1 MPKTYGYT
9 VPGNNWG
16 DLYSSMADTWG
27 LYWGGKD
34 PAYYSPQ
41 ETSAYNDYVQATGRY
56 GLAGSTIPTAQSFYD
71 MMVQGGMNQN
81 YSEAQLRKMAQD
93 SATAAARGGV
103 NVPERTGV
111 NTGILTQAPA
121 TTPLPGVSVSP
132 EQLAQMRAAQAG
144 GGIYSVLNPNL
155 NIAPSTAAANLTAYT
170 QKYTNP
176 TATTGLDFLKS
187 LPGTMTLPPTTSPTP
202 NLPATPYGRPRP
214 TATTPTSLRTSF
226 RPQRSKGGFGYIP
239 RSTYGRI

>member
-1 MPKTYGYT
+1 MPKTYGYLQT
-9 VPGNNWG
+9 DVPGMNLPRSIMDEIRNQ
-16 DLYSSMADTWG
+16 TWP
-27 LYWGGKD
+27 GGAPID
-34 PAYYSPQ
+34 
-41 ETSAYNDYVQATGRY
+41 
-56 GLAGSTIPTAQSFYD
+56 
-71 MMVQGGMNQN
+71 
-81 YSEAQLRKMAQD
+81 EAQYWQD
-93 SATAAARGGV
+93 LTPYLTALYPGV
-103 NVPERTGV
+103 IPEQPK
-111 NTGILTQAPA
+111 QAFQPP
-121 TTPLPGVSVSP
+121 PLPAGAVSVSP
-132 EQLAQMRAAQAG
+132 EQLAQMRSAQAG

-170 QKYTNP
+170 QEYTSP

-214 TATTPTSLRTSF
+214 TTTAPTSLRTSF